1 VFVTGLPGAGKTV
14 VGKAVAGLANVPFV
28 DLTEAI
34 ERQAGCTAAEIVA
47 QKGKEAF
54 ASLEKSALA
63 EQLEDPT
70 PRVVA
75 LGAATLLNRPT
86 RLAVLDRGAVV
97 SLTAAVEELARRVP
111 GCDAERLAE
120 QAVARAAGYAEAHAV
135 VDTTSRSIDDVAA
148 EVFGIGEESPIAVPL
163 GERTYVVD
171 VGAEQ
176 AEVNL
181 SKALARLAPSR
192 VVFVTDEVVWPLW
205 GERLDRV
212 VERVA
217 GEPVRVILPPGE
229 RNKTLAAVERILKAA
244 VEAPVD
250 RGAVVVGVGG
260 GVVTDV
266 AGLCAAVALRGLR
279 WIAVPTTLLS
289 MVDASVGGKTAVDLG
304 SAKNA
309 VGVFHQPSRV
319 IVDPLF
325 TCTES
330 PRAVSSGL
338 AEVLKTALIGD
349 PILYQEMLAEGGAER
364 LAAQREIGA
373 LTRAIRSSVTVK
385 AGVVSRDEREAGERA
400 HLNLGHTIG
409 HALEAEGG
417 FSRLSHGEGV
427 ALGLVAALRIG
438 EALGV
443 TPADVAAQIISVLR
457 RLHLP
462 TDLDQQPVAE
472 ALRWVSFDKKRR
484 KDAVRMVLVRAPGA
498 VEVVSV
504 VPAELPRLLRPS
516 A

>member
-1 VFVTGLPGAGKTV
+1 MTGAGKTV
-14 VGKAVAGLANVPFV
+14 VGQALAQLANVAFV
-28 DLTEAI
+28 DLSESI
-34 ERQAGCTAAEIVA
+34 ERLAGRSRAEILA
-47 QKGKEAF
+47 RDGKEALCG
-54 ASLEKSALA
+54 LEKTALA
-63 EQLEDPT
+63 EQLRDAA

-75 LGAATLLNRPT
+75 LGAASLLNRPT
-86 RLAVLDRGAVV
+86 RLSVLERGLLVA
-97 SLTAAVEELARRVP
+97 LTATVEELAKRVP
-111 GCDAERLAE
+111 GNDNDRMAE
-120 QAVARAAGYAEAHAV
+120 QSAARAAGYAEAHAV
-135 VDTTSRSIDDVAA
+135 VDTTSRSVGEIASEVLAID
-148 EVFGIGEESPIAVPL
+148 ELHPIAVPL

-171 VGAEQ
+171 VAAEQ
-176 AEVNL
+176 AEMHL
-181 SKALARLAPSR
+181 SRTLARLAPSR

-212 VERVA
+212 VERQA

-229 RNKTLAAVERILKAA
+229 RHKTLAAVERILRAA

-250 RGAVVVGVGG
+250 RAAVVVGVGG

-266 AGLCAAVALRGLR
+266 AGLSAAVALRGLR
-279 WIAVPTTLLS
+279 WVAVPTTLLS

-304 SAKNA
+304 AAKNA
-309 VGVFHQPSRV
+309 VGAFHQPSRV

-338 AEVLKTALIGD
+338 AEVIKTALIGD
-349 PILYQEMLAEGGAER
+349 PLFYAELLAENGAER
-364 LAAQREIGA
+364 LSVQRDVGA

-385 AGVVSRDEREAGERA
+385 AGVVGRDEREAGERA

-417 FSRLSHGEGV
+417 FSRLSHGEAV
-427 ALGLVAALRIG
+427 ALGLVAALRVG
-438 EALGV
+438 VALGV
-443 TPADVAAQIISVLR
+443 TPAELAVQIISVLR

-462 TDLDQQPVAE
+462 TELDQQPVAD

-484 KDAVRMVLVRAPGA
+484 RDALRMVLVRSPG
-498 VEVVSV
+498 VIEVARV
-504 VPAELPRLLRPS
+504 VPADLPRLLKPTQ
-516 A
+516 